1 MYAIIRQNNYSL
13 TKLPNTGVLDEKIQ
27 RLHGSQPEYSGSL
40 TVRSGE
46 GIQIVVNVLDS
57 EEHADAGRGA
67 IGESVRKPQEQSV
80 TSPPQL
86 ISAGP
91 VVGNDLSV

>member
-1 MYAIIRQNNYSL
+1 MCAIIRQNNYSL

-27 RLHGSQPEYSGSL
+27 RLHGSQPEYFGSP
-40 TVRSGE
+40 TVRTGE

-57 EEHADAGRGA
+57 EEHANAGRGA

-80 TSPPQL
+80 MSPPQL

>member
-27 RLHGSQPEYSGSL
+27 RLHGSQPEYSGSPGVG
-40 TVRSGE
+40 TGE

-67 IGESVRKPQEQSV
+67 IVNRYGNLRS
-80 TSPPQL
+80 SPSRRL
-86 ISAGP
+86 L
-91 VVGNDLSV
+91 NL